1 MRVLLALDT
10 SGAAAGTAV
19 AVDGRAAASRVVLRP
34 AGHDRSLF
42 TAMDEALAEAGVSR
56 SEVEGVAV
64 TRGPGAF
71 TGLRVGIATA
81 KGIAFALGV
90 EMVGVSSLEALARGA
105 LPWEEGVVAAV
116 FDAKKGQVYGAAYG
130 GATGSALL
138 EERAWAPGDF
148 ADRVAS
154 LGRPALFIGSGAAPF
169 EREFA
174 SALGVNYRAGSD
186 ALSLVDPRRVASL
199 GWEAFERGEAVPPAR
214 FAPVYLRLSEAEE
227 NKRKGL
233 LTRSLKI

>member
-1 MRVLLALDT
+1 V
-10 SGAAAGTAV
+10 AV
-19 AVDGRAAASRVVLRP
+19 AVAGREAASRVILSP

-56 SEVEGVAV
+56 SEVGGVAV

-81 KGIAFALGV
+81 KGIAFALGIG
-90 EMVGVSSLEALARGA
+90 MVGVSSLEALARGA
-105 LPWEEGVVAAV
+105 FPWEGVVAAV
-116 FDAKKGQVYGAAYG
+116 FDAKKGQVYGAAYDG
-130 GATGSALL
+130 STGAVLL
-138 EERAWAPGDF
+138 EEGAWEPGDF
-148 ADRVAS
+148 ADRVAATG
-154 LGRPALFIGSGAAPF
+154 LTALFVGSGVAPF
-169 EREFA
+169 EGCFS
-174 SALGVNYRAGSD
+174 SALGSNYRADPD

-199 GWEAFERGEAVPPAR
+199 GWEAFERGEAVQPAR
-214 FAPVYLRLSEAEE
+214 FVPVYLRLSEAEE

>member
-10 SGAAAGTAV
+10 SGAAAGAAV
-19 AVDGRAAASRVVLRP
+19 AVAGRAAAGRVVLRP

-42 TAMDEALAEAGVSR
+42 TAMDEALAEAGVTR

-90 EMVGVSSLEALARGA
+90 GMVGVSSLEALARGA
-105 LPWEEGVVAAV
+105 FPWEGVVAAV
-116 FDAKKGQVYGAAYG
+116 FDAKKGQVYGAAYDG
-130 GATGSALL
+130 STGAALV
-138 EERAWAPGDF
+138 EEGAWEPAGF
-148 ADRVAS
+148 AARVAA
-154 LGRPALFIGSGAAPF
+154 LGRPALFIGSGVEPF
-169 EREFA
+169 GGEFA
-174 SALGVNYRAGSD
+174 SILGGGYRTGDGALAY
-186 ALSLVDPRRVASL
+186 VDPCRVASL